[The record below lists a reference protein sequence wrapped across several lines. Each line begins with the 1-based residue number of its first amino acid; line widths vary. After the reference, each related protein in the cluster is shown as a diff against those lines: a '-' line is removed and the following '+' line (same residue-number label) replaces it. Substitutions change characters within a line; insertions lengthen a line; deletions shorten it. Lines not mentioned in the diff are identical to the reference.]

1 MATATRIVT
10 TAGTTLAHDGV
21 VPEAQRPASDVWR
34 GRRNL
39 YFIQE
44 AQHVSRFAMA
54 MGAVV
59 HAALIGILL
68 LSDYPLWRVLAI
80 AGGFCIFGATQLVF
94 ISKATRE
101 ERCI

>member
-10 TAGTTLAHDGV
+10 TAGTTLANDGG
-21 VPEAQRPASDVWR
+21 VPEAQRPASELWR

-59 HAALIGILL
+59 HAALIGIQLL
-68 LSDYPLWRVLAI
+68 
-80 AGGFCIFGATQLVF
+80 GH
-94 ISKATRE
+94 
-101 ERCI
+101 